1 MGEFMDMGRKYNNK
15 FLEDVDSVKKVY
27 EELIEKTI
35 NSRLSEEYR
44 DYREQNTVRGGRFK
58 SSNLAFRGTID
69 HLSSKTD
76 NNNKR
81 KEIPKQ
87 VTKIVQRRQSQRR
100 KLENKIRKYDYYMK
114 NILNLNKIE
123 QNK

>member
-35 NSRLSEEYR
+35 NSRFSEEYR

-81 KEIPKQ
+81 KRD
-87 VTKIVQRRQSQRR
+87 TKTGNQNSS
-100 KLENKIRKYDYYMK
+100 KEAKSKKKIRK
-114 NILNLNKIE
+114 
-123 QNK
+123 